1 LAPVTLLDWLE
12 RHLSRFAIPRLV
24 RYVVILNALVFI
36 LVTLDPKYISA
47 LVLDRDAIL
56 QGQVWRLV
64 SWIFIPD
71 TLSPIW
77 VIFYLMVVW
86 WTGDLLEGTWGA
98 FRLNAYYFLGMFFC
112 VASALI
118 FGASGGNMFLN
129 LSLFLAVATLAPNLE
144 ILFLL
149 VIPLKLKWVALISLL
164 WPAYILVTGSLPVK
178 MIVIMCLGNYLLF
191 FAPALI
197 RRSHENRKIQQRR
210 AKFETNKDI
219 SPTLH
224 RCEACG
230 ITEVTDPHAD
240 FRVANDG
247 KEYCTRHLPNE
258 TLTA

>member
-1 LAPVTLLDWLE
+1 LISVTLLDRLE
-12 RHLSRFAIPRLV
+12 RHLARFAIPHLI
-24 RYVVILNALVFI
+24 RYVVLLNALVFV
-36 LVTLDPKYISA
+36 LVALDPKYLSA
-47 LVLDRDAIL
+47 LVLDREAIL

-77 VIFYLMVVW
+77 VFFYLMVVW
-86 WTGDLLEGTWGA
+86 WTGDLLEATWGA

-118 FGASGGNMFLN
+118 FGASGGNVFLN

-144 ILFLL
+144 ILFLF
-149 VIPLKLKWVALISLL
+149 VIPL
-164 WPAYILVTGSLPVK
+164 TGYLPVK
-178 MIVIMCLGNYLLF
+178 MIVIMCLGNYLIF
-191 FAPALI
+191 FGPSFI
-197 RRSHENRKIQQRR
+197 RRSHENRKLQRRR
-210 AKFETNKDI
+210 AKLEAAKDI

-230 ITEVTDPHAD
+230 ITEATDPHAD
-240 FRVANDG
+240 FRVASDG

-258 TLTA
+258 TIKA

>member
-1 LAPVTLLDWLE
+1 MTLLDRLE
-12 RHLSRFAIPRLV
+12 RHLSRFAIPHLI
-24 RYVVILNALVFI
+24 RYVVALNALVFI
-36 LVTLDPKYISA
+36 LVSLDPKYISA
-47 LVLDRDAIL
+47 LMLDRDAIL

-86 WTGDLLEGTWGA
+86 WTGDLLENTWGA

-118 FGASGGNMFLN
+118 FGASGGNVFLN

-149 VIPLKLKWVALISLL
+149 FIPLKLKWVALISLL
-164 WPAYILVTGSLPVK
+164 WPAYILITGPLPVK
-178 MIVIMCLGNYLLF
+178 MIVIMCMGNYLIF
-191 FAPALI
+191 FAPSFFRWSRET
-197 RRSHENRKIQQRR
+197 RRVSQRR
-210 AKFETNKDI
+210 AKFEVAKDD

-224 RCEACG
+224 HCEVCG
-230 ITEVTDPHAD
+230 LTELKDPHAD

-247 KEYCTRHLPNE
+247 KEYCLQHLPTQRIE
-258 TLTA
+258 S

>member
-1 LAPVTLLDWLE
+1 MSSVTLLDWLE
-12 RHLSRFAIPRLV
+12 RHLSRFAIPRLI
-24 RYVVILNALVFI
+24 RYVVALNALVFI
-36 LVTLDPKYISA
+36 LLTLDPKYVSA
-47 LVLDRDAIL
+47 LFLDRDAIL

-86 WTGDLLEGTWGA
+86 WTGELLEGTWGT

-129 LSLFLAVATLAPNLE
+129 LSLFLAVATLAPNME

-178 MIVIMCLGNYLLF
+178 MIVIMCLGNYLIF
-191 FAPALI
+191 FAPSLI
-197 RRSHENRKIQQRR
+197 RRSRENRQTMKRR
-210 AKFETNKDI
+210 TRFEAAKDA

-230 ITEVTDPHAD
+230 ITEATDPHAD

-247 KEYCTRHLPNE
+247 KEYCTAHLPKQKV
-258 TLTA
+258 

>member
-1 LAPVTLLDWLE
+1 M
-12 RHLSRFAIPRLV
+12 I
-24 RYVVILNALVFI
+24 RYVVALNALVFI
-36 LVTLDPKYISA
+36 LLSLDPKYISA
-47 LVLDRDAIL
+47 LVLDREAIL
-56 QGQVWRLV
+56 QGQIWRLV

-86 WTGDLLEGTWGA
+86 WTGDLLETTWGA

-112 VASALI
+112 IASALI

-178 MIVIMCLGNYLLF
+178 MIVIMCLGNYLIF
-191 FAPALI
+191 FGPSFL
-197 RRSHENRKIQQRR
+197 RRSRENRETRSAAQNSKPPRTILQLFIAARPAASRSHGPPCRFPRGQRR
-210 AKFETNKDI
+210 KRI
-219 SPTLH
+219 LQQ
-224 RCEACG
+224 
-230 ITEVTDPHAD
+230 
-240 FRVANDG
+240 
-247 KEYCTRHLPNE
+247 HLPHQRIE
-258 TLTA
+258 S